1 MDEKKKI
8 LEMVGNNNISVEEGT
23 RLLAALNGSFPQHKQ
38 SPNRKIH
45 LEIKRDNCE
54 KPLLNLALPL
64 KLAKLSMNFLPKQT
78 KFNANLQNT
87 NFDFSSIDWQEIL
100 AMAADGE
107 VGELFFL
114 EIDEADQEPISI
126 RVYID

>member
-23 RLLAALNGSFPQHKQ
+23 RLLAALNGSFPKQEQ
-38 SPNRKIH
+38 SPKRKIH
-45 LEIKRDNCE
+45 LEVKRNNCE

-64 KLAKLSMNFLPKQT
+64 KLAKLTMNFIPKHTQF
-78 KFNANLQNT
+78 KANLQNT
-87 NFDFSSIDWQEIL
+87 DFDFSSIDWQEIL

-114 EIDEADQEPISI
+114 ELDEADKEPITI